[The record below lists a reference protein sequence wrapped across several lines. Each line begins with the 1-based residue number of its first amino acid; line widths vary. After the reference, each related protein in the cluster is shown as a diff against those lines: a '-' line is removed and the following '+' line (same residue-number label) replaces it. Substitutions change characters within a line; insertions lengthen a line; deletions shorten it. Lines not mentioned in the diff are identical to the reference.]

1 MIEEVWHKQEEFNKY
16 AKKKELEI
24 NMKNK
29 ERPWTILISF
39 LTEETMLL
47 SLYMTTVLMIPEAK
61 RKVTEEPEPEAE
73 P

>member
-1 MIEEVWHKQEEFNKY
+1 
-16 AKKKELEI
+16 
-24 NMKNK
+24 MKNK

-47 SLYMTTVLMIPEAK
+47 ILYMTTVLMIPEAK